1 MKASTPTRR
10 ATDFQHSRR
19 LRKGIYILPSLATTF
34 NIAFGYYALYQTF
47 IGSAAEIWRY
57 DNAAK
62 AIGFAVLFDGIDGR
76 IARMTNT
83 TTDFGR
89 ELDSL
94 ADAITFGVAPAVLA
108 WIWGFRM
115 FGNISG
121 HDFLDR
127 VVQIGGFVTFVF
139 LVAGVSRLARFNI
152 QTNPKPWNPGK
163 PGKKY
168 FVGMPIP
175 AGAGIIAATVHFKLG
190 DPIGNWG
197 NVYVAI
203 GWGVLVL
210 CTALLMVSTWR
221 FPSFKDIDF
230 RSRHP
235 FRLVIVIAAVIAAIW
250 YASDW
255 ALFAIAMLYMFS
267 GVANGMGFL
276 FRGRRRKLR
285 ETPANA
291 EITEAGSQ

>member
-1 MKASTPTRR
+1 MSDHPQRR
-10 ATDFQHSRR
+10 ATDFKHSRR

-47 IGSAAEIWRY
+47 MGSAAEIWRY

-83 TTDFGR
+83 TTEFGR

-127 VVQIGGFVTFVF
+127 VVQIGGFVTFIF
-139 LVAGVSRLARFNI
+139 LTAGVCRLARFNI
-152 QTNPKPWNPGK
+152 QANPQPWNPGK

-175 AGAGIIAATVHFKLG
+175 AGAGIVAATVHFKLG

-197 NVYVAI
+197 NIYVAI
-203 GWGVLVL
+203 GWGVLVF

-230 RSRHP
+230 RGRHP
-235 FRLVIVIAAVIAAIW
+235 FRVVIPIAAIIAGIW
-250 YASDW
+250 YWSDYT
-255 ALFAIAMLYMFS
+255 LFIIAMLYMFS
-267 GVANGMGFL
+267 GIGNGMGFL
-276 FRGRRRKLR
+276 FRGHRRKLR

-291 EITEAGSQ
+291 EITEAGSR

>member
-1 MKASTPTRR
+1 MSDIPQRR
-10 ATDFQHSRR
+10 ATDFKNSRR

-47 IGSAAEIWRY
+47 MGSAAEIWRY

-152 QTNPKPWNPGK
+152 QANPKPWNPGK

-175 AGAGIIAATVHFKLG
+175 AGAGIVAATVHLFRG
-190 DPIGNWG
+190 DPIGSWG
-197 NVYVAI
+197 NIYVAI
-203 GWGVLVL
+203 GWGVLVF

-221 FPSFKDIDF
+221 FPSFKDIGF
-230 RSRHP
+230 RSRRP
-235 FRLVIVIAAVIAAIW
+235 FQTMMTMAIIIAGIW
-250 YASDW
+250 YWSW
-255 ALFAIAMLYMFS
+255 YVLFAIAMIYMFS
-267 GVANGMGFL
+267 GIANGMGFL

-285 ETPANA
+285 ENPASA
-291 EITEAGSQ
+291 ETTEATSQ

>member
-1 MKASTPTRR
+1 MNDIPQRR
-10 ATDFQHSRR
+10 STDFKNSRR
-19 LRKGIYILPSLATTF
+19 FRKSIFILPSLATTF

-47 IGSAAEIWRY
+47 MGSAAEIWRY

-175 AGAGIIAATVHFKLG
+175 AGAGIVAATVHLFRG
-190 DPIGNWG
+190 EPIGSWG
-197 NVYVAI
+197 NFYIAI
-203 GWGVLVL
+203 GWGVLVF

-221 FPSFKDIDF
+221 FPSFKDIGI

-235 FRLVIVIAAVIAAIW
+235 FQATVTMAVIIAGIW
-250 YASDW
+250 YWSW
-255 ALFAIAMLYMFS
+255 YVLFGIAMLYMFS

-276 FRGRRRKLR
+276 FRGRRRKLHDS
-285 ETPANA
+285 TANA
-291 EITEAGSQ
+291 ETTEATSQ

>member
-1 MKASTPTRR
+1 MNDHPFRR
-10 ATDFQHSRR
+10 ATDFKHSRR
-19 LRKGIYILPSLATTF
+19 LRKGIFILPSLATTF

-47 IGSAAEIWRY
+47 MGSAAEIWRY
-57 DNAAK
+57 DHAAC

-115 FGNISG
+115 FGNLSG

-127 VVQIGGFVTFVF
+127 IVQVGGFVTFVF

-190 DPIGNWG
+190 DPIGDWG
-197 NVYVAI
+197 NVYVAV
-203 GWGVLVL
+203 GWGVLVF

-230 RSRHP
+230 RSHHP
-235 FRLVIVIAAVIAAIW
+235 FGLTVFVAALIAAIRYW
-250 YASDW
+250 SDW
-255 ALFAIAMLYMFS
+255 ILFLIAIAYMFS
-267 GVANGMGFL
+267 GIGNGMGFL

-285 ETPANA
+285 EPSADA

>member
-1 MKASTPTRR
+1 MSDHPQRR
-10 ATDFQHSRR
+10 AEDFRHSRR
-19 LRKGIYILPSLATTF
+19 LRKGVYILPSLATTF
-34 NIAFGYYALYQTF
+34 NVAFGYYALYQTF
-47 IGSAAEIWRY
+47 MGSAAEIWRY

-83 TTDFGR
+83 TTEFGGQ
-89 ELDSL
+89 LDSL

-175 AGAGIIAATVHFKLG
+175 AGAGIVAATVHLFRG
-190 DPIGNWG
+190 DPIGSWG
-197 NVYVAI
+197 NIYIAI
-203 GWGVLVL
+203 GWGALVF

-221 FPSFKDIDF
+221 FPSFKELGF

-235 FRLVIVIAAVIAAIW
+235 FQMTVTMAVIIAGIW
-250 YASDW
+250 YWSW
-255 ALFAIAMLYMFS
+255 YVLFAIAMLYMLS
-267 GVANGMGFL
+267 GILNGMGFL

-285 ETPANA
+285 ETPA
-291 EITEAGSQ
+291 TPGHSEAAPQ

>member
-1 MKASTPTRR
+1 MNEHPLRR
-10 ATDFQHSRR
+10 ATDFKHSKR

-47 IGSAAEIWRY
+47 MGSAAEIWRY
-57 DNAAK
+57 NHAAE

-83 TTDFGR
+83 TTEFGR

-175 AGAGIIAATVHFKLG
+175 AGAGIIAATVHLFLG
-190 DPIGNWG
+190 DPIGSWG

-203 GWGVLVL
+203 GWGVLVF

-221 FPSFKDIDF
+221 FPSFKDLGF

-235 FRLVIVIAAVIAAIW
+235 FQITVFTAAIIAGIW
-250 YASDW
+250 YWSRYV
-255 ALFAIAMLYMFS
+255 LFAIAMIYMFS
-267 GVANGMGFL
+267 GIANGMGFL
-276 FRGRRRKLR
+276 FRGRRRTLR
-285 ETPANA
+285 EDTANA
-291 EITEAGSQ
+291 DTTEATSQ

>member
-1 MKASTPTRR
+1 MNEHPMRR
-10 ATDFQHSRR
+10 ATDFKNSRR

-47 IGSAAEIWRY
+47 MGSAAEIWRY

-115 FGNISG
+115 FGSISG

-152 QTNPKPWNPGK
+152 QANPKPWNPGK

-175 AGAGIIAATVHFKLG
+175 AGAGVVAATVHFKNG

-203 GWGVLVL
+203 GWGVLVF

-221 FPSFKDIDF
+221 FPSFKDIDL

-235 FRLVIVIAAVIAAIW
+235 FRVVIVIAAVIAGIW
-250 YASDW
+250 YSSDYT
-255 ALFAIAMLYMFS
+255 LFAIAMLYMLS
-267 GVANGMGFL
+267 GIANGMGFL
-276 FRGRRRKLR
+276 FRGHRRKVR
-285 ETPANA
+285 STPVETGH
-291 EITEAGSQ
+291 TEAASQ